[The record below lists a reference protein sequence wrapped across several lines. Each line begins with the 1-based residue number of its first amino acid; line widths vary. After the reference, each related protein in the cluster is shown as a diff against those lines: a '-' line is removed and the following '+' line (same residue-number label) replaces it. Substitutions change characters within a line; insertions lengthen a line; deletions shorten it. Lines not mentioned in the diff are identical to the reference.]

1 MQIWRTTNPT
11 HLLIEQFKSN
21 CNIWDVKWISENQLA
36 FGNET
41 GTIEVN
47 EIGAKKPISVIEAHN
62 VNIEPSISLEQSL
75 KLSTI
80 FDSLICSNKGSRTFS
95 CVEQLFEAFGFLFR

>member
-36 FGNET
+36 FGTEM

-47 EIGAKKPISVIEAHN
+47 EIGANKPIRDFKAHINVITLIP
-62 VNIEPSISLEQSL
+62 VTLEQSL
-75 KLSTI
+75 KLHQQYLT
-80 FDSLICSNKGSRTFS
+80 L
-95 CVEQLFEAFGFLFR
+95 